1 MEQVPTSSAAPA
13 ARPVENVRL
22 GILSMLLAMV
32 LMTIMNALAK
42 ILAETYP
49 LGEVTFFRNLFALL
63 PAVAMVVAAG
73 GRSCLHTT
81 HWQGHLWRAV
91 IGLASMVLLF
101 WAYHL
106 MPLANAVAISYS
118 APLFLTAL
126 SVPLLGEKVGAF
138 RWGAVVVGF
147 AGVLI
152 MVQPGPDM
160 IDRGAIVALT
170 AAVCYALAMIA
181 MRQLGR
187 TEKPV
192 TTVFYFTVI
201 STALSALALP
211 FDWITPDA
219 HALTLMA
226 GMGIAGG
233 GAQYFSTRAY
243 SLARAVVVGPFS
255 YASLIYATI
264 LGWLVWGDVP
274 AAHVMIG
281 AAIVIASGL
290 LILYRETRRAA
301 APAPQVD
308 SCPNTQAQSAGPVRT
323 A

>member
-1 MEQVPTSSAAPA
+1 MEQVPTIPA
-13 ARPVENVRL
+13 TSPTENVRL

-63 PAVAMVVAAG
+63 PAVAMVAAAG
-73 GRSCLHTT
+73 GRRCLRTD
-81 HWQGHLWRAV
+81 HWQGHLWRAIV
-91 IGLASMVLLF
+91 GLASMVLLF

-126 SVPLLGEKVGAF
+126 SVPLLGERVGPF
-138 RWGAVVVGF
+138 RWAAVVVGF

-152 MVQPGPDM
+152 MVQPGAGM
-160 IDRGAIVALT
+160 LDRGALVALT
-170 AAVCYALAMIA
+170 AAVSYALAMIA

-201 STALSALALP
+201 STLLSALALP
-211 FDWITPDA
+211 FGWITPDGK
-219 HALTLMA
+219 ALALMA
-226 GMGIAGG
+226 AMGIAGG

-274 AAHVMIG
+274 APHVIVGATVVIG
-281 AAIVIASGL
+281 SGL
-290 LILYRETRRAA
+290 LILYRETRRAVA
-301 APAPQVD
+301 SPSKPCTTH
-308 SCPNTQAQSAGPVRT
+308 SGAGPIRT

>member
-1 MEQVPTSSAAPA
+1 MEQVPTSAAAKP
-13 ARPVENVRL
+13 PENVRL
-22 GILSMLLAMV
+22 GILSMLLAMA

-42 ILAETYP
+42 ILAESYP

-63 PAVAMVVAAG
+63 PAVAMVAAAG
-73 GRSCLHTT
+73 GRSCLHTD
-81 HWQGHLWRAV
+81 HWQGHLWRAIV
-91 IGLASMVLLF
+91 GLASMVLLF

-126 SVPLLGEKVGAF
+126 SVPLLGERVGAF
-138 RWGAVVVGF
+138 RWGAVAVGF

-152 MVQPGPDM
+152 MVQPGAGM
-160 IDRGAIVALT
+160 LDRGALVALT

-192 TTVFYFTVI
+192 TTVFYFTVV
-201 STALSALALP
+201 STLLSALALP
-211 FDWITPDA
+211 FGWTTPDG
-219 HALTLMA
+219 HALVLMA

-274 AAHVMIG
+274 APHVIVGATVVIG
-281 AAIVIASGL
+281 SGL

-301 APAPQVD
+301 ASPPKPCTTH
-308 SCPNTQAQSAGPVRT
+308 SGPGPIRT

>member
-1 MEQVPTSSAAPA
+1 MEHPPTSPTATP
-13 ARPVENVRL
+13 PENVRL

-32 LMTIMNALAK
+32 LMTMMNALAK

-63 PAVAMVVAAG
+63 PAVAMVAAAG
-73 GRSCLHTT
+73 GRSCLRTD

-91 IGLASMVLLF
+91 VGLVSMVLLF

-126 SVPLLGEKVGAF
+126 SVPLLGERVGPF
-138 RWGAVVVGF
+138 RWAAVVVGF
-147 AGVLI
+147 VGVLI
-152 MVQPGPDM
+152 MVQPGAGM
-160 IDRGAIVALT
+160 LDRGALVALI
-170 AAVCYALAMIA
+170 AAVCFALAMIA

-201 STALSALALP
+201 SASLSALALP
-211 FDWITPDA
+211 FGWTTPDG
-219 HALTLMA
+219 HALALMA
-226 GMGIAGG
+226 AMGIAGG

-264 LGWLVWGDVP
+264 LGWVVWGDVP
-274 AAHVMIG
+274 APHVIIG
-281 AAIVIASGL
+281 ATVVIGSGL

-301 APAPQVD
+301 SPPTGRT
-308 SCPNTQAQSAGPVRT
+308 PRGAGPVRT